1 MIISFTQIK
10 SPQMLHV
17 LNDGSKVRLIQAKTL
32 VHIPIWDG
40 NRTLSQDHVAK
51 IKRSI
56 TDIRNLDFGFR
67 LVSRMDEDADGKPV
81 RQTVVVDGQHRRQ
94 VLSDYFRDTQ
104 NAPDFPIVIV
114 EKEIQDESD
123 IITYF
128 NTLNAQ
134 KPIHLSLEPKMIVN
148 KYILALEKEFN
159 TGKGKGLIRSGATK
173 RPYLSV
179 EKLREELC
187 KKVTCGGSEE
197 VSSFVARVKEYNTEF
212 ASDYATHLT
221 YKKSDLDIIEK
232 AKEIKFMLAVDAKLS
247 WVSLCLSPL

>member
-1 MIISFTQIK
+1 
-10 SPQMLHV
+10 MLHT
-17 LNDGSKVRLIQAKTL
+17 LNDGSKVRLIQAKEL
-32 VHIPIWDG
+32 VHIPIWHG
-40 NRTLSQDHVAK
+40 NRYMNGEHVAK
-51 IKRSI
+51 IKGSI

-67 LVSRMDEDADGKPV
+67 LVSRMDDDTDGKPV
-81 RQTVVVDGQHRRQ
+81 RQTVVIDGQHRRQ
-94 VLSDYFRDTQ
+94 VLSDYFREHPE
-104 NAPDFPIVIV
+104 ALDFPIVIV
-114 EKEIQDESD
+114 EKEIQEESD

-128 NTLNAQ
+128 NTLNTQ
-134 KPIHLSLEPKMIVN
+134 KPIPWKSDPPLIAN

-159 TGKGKGLIRSGATK
+159 LGKGKGLIRSGATK

-187 KKVTCGGSEE
+187 KKIIEALPNHCVSESPHD
-197 VSSFVARVKEYNTEF
+197 VAAFIARVKEYNTEF

-247 WVSLCLSPL
+247 WVSLCLLPL

>member
-1 MIISFTQIK
+1 
-10 SPQMLHV
+10 MLHR
-17 LNDGSKVRLIQAKTL
+17 LNDGSQVRLIQAKAL
-32 VHIPIWDG
+32 VQIPIWNG
-40 NRTLSQDHVAK
+40 NRTMSGEHVAK
-51 IKRSI
+51 IKGSV

-94 VLSDYFRDTQ
+94 VLSDYFREHPET
-104 NAPDFPIVIV
+104 PDFPIVIV
-114 EKEIQDESD
+114 EKEIQEESD

-128 NTLNAQ
+128 NTLNTQ
-134 KPIHLSLEPKMIVN
+134 KPIPWKSDRPLIAN

-159 TGKGKGLIRSGATK
+159 KGKGKGLIRSGATK

-187 KKVTCGGSEE
+187 KKDISESPQD
-197 VSSFVARVKEYNTEF
+197 VAAFIARVKDFNTEF
-212 ASDYATHLT
+212 AGDYATHLT

-232 AKEIKFMLAVDAKLS
+232 AKEIKFMLGVDAKLS
-247 WVSLCLSPL
+247 WVSLCLRVL